1 MRMRPFFTRQWPLV
15 LEHGDIFEPWIALQ
29 VGDAQGIGSQ
39 HALDL
44 LIAHRC
50 ELQVVLPSL
59 HNDLVC
65 AHRAHAVV
73 DSIRLTPGLALDA
86 VERIDVRKDAHLPGA
101 LRRQHE
107 QSGRLILMAR
117 AERTPAGCG
126 GRLVRMA
133 HDHPTA
139 CDWVLTEFHLERAP
153 KLGASK
159 TRSYTPAGSTL
170 QAQRSA
176 GRYNRERAG
185 QGLSGVPR
193 RSGSYFQPVAVP
205 DGPLAAVT
213 CHFEVLRQLQAI
225 SRASVF

>member
-1 MRMRPFFTRQWPLV
+1 MRMRPFFTSQWAVV
-15 LEHGDIFEPWIALQ
+15 LEHGDVFEARIALQ

-73 DSIRLTPGLALDA
+73 DAIRLPPGLALNA
-86 VERIDVRKDAHLPGA
+86 VERIDVRKDAYLPGA
-101 LRRQHE
+101 LRRQH
-107 QSGRLILMAR
+107 QQGGRLILIAR
-117 AERTPAGCG
+117 AERTPAGCS

-133 HDHPTA
+133 HDHPAA
-139 CDWVLTEFHLERAP
+139 CDWVLTEFHLGRVP

-159 TRSYTPAGSTL
+159 TRRYTAVGSAV

-176 GRYNRERAG
+176 G
-185 QGLSGVPR
+185 QGLSGCTAPEWVLLPAGGDPR
-193 RSGSYFQPVAVP
+193 W
-205 DGPLAAVT
+205 PLRG
-213 CHFEVLRQLQAI
+213 CN
-225 SRASVF
+225 